1 MGQAESKVL
10 ESNEYIF
17 NSLCHDI
24 KSAGKKQNIWKKM
37 WAVHLQ
43 GLGCLKGLKMRR
55 KPADFIEK

>member
-24 KSAGKKQNIWKKM
+24 KSAGRKQSIWKEN
-37 WAVHLQ
+37 VGYVSPRF
-43 GLGCLKGLKMRR
+43 GLFRGVKNE
-55 KPADFIEK
+55 EKTC